1 MTISPVSLA
10 DIEQT
15 VAELQQS
22 PGAPQAGSTPA
33 SASAVDDTDGA
44 GNDFATTL
52 AQATGGGAT
61 GDLFAD
67 AIAADADPSSDT
79 LGSSLSSSLT
89 SALSSSGQST
99 DPLDALTS
107 STGSSGSESELLAL
121 LVAALGNGGG
131 SPGDTS
137 ALEQSA
143 ASPGSDGAAP
153 ATVAVTGS
161 DVVGEAEKFEGT
173 PYVWGGTSPSG
184 FDCSGL
190 VQYVYGQLGVSLPRT
205 SEEQAQVGTPV
216 ASLAAAQPGD
226 LLFFAGSDGT
236 ANSPG
241 HVGIYVGN
249 GQMIDAPYTGTTVQ
263 VQPVPADQV
272 VAIRQVLPDA
282 SASSTTAS
290 ASSSTGGPTQMGNVS
305 VPAAYAGTIEQA
317 AASNGIPAS
326 LLAGLLYHE
335 SRFEPNVVSSA
346 GAEGIAQF
354 MPATAAGMGV
364 DPTNPT
370 QSIEGAAQLLGSY
383 TRQFG
388 SYTDALAAYDAG
400 SSAVERYGGIPPY
413 AETQAYVPAV
423 LALAGLSGQSGT
435 VAV

>member
-15 VAELQQS
+15 ISELQQS
-22 PGAPQAGSTPA
+22 QGTPQADPTTQ
-33 SASAVDDTDGA
+33 SASALDDTVGT

-52 AQATGGGAT
+52 AQATGTGT

-67 AIAADADPSSDT
+67 AIAADADPSSDGLGST
-79 LGSSLSSSLT
+79 LGSSTSSDP
-89 SALSSSGQST
+89 ST
-99 DPLDALTS
+99 DPLDALS
-107 STGSSGSESELLAL
+107 AGGSGSESELLAL
-121 LVAALGNGGG
+121 LVAVLGNGIG
-131 SPGDTS
+131 SLEDTS
-137 ALEQSA
+137 SLGQGDATQATNEA
-143 ASPGSDGAAP
+143 AT
-153 ATVAVTGS
+153 ATGAVTGS
-161 DVVGEAEKFEGT
+161 DVVAEAEQFEGT

-216 ASLAAAQPGD
+216 ASLSAAQPGD

-236 ANSPG
+236 ASSPG

-249 GQMIDAPYTGTTVQ
+249 GEMIDAPHTGTTVQ
-263 VQPVPADQV
+263 VQPVAADQV
-272 VAIRQVLPDA
+272 VAIRQVLPA
-282 SASSTTAS
+282 ATPSGTTAPMS
-290 ASSSTGGPTQMGNVS
+290 ATTGGTTQMGNVA
-305 VPAAYAGTIEQA
+305 VPAAYAATIEQA

-354 MPATAAGMGV
+354 MPATAAGMGI

-388 SYTDALAAYDAG
+388 SYGDALAAYDAG

-423 LALAGLSGQSGT
+423 LSLAGLSGQSGT
-435 VAV
+435 VTV

>member
-15 VAELQQS
+15 MAELQQS
-22 PGAPQAGSTPA
+22 PGVPQVS
-33 SASAVDDTDGA
+33 SASAPAVDGA
-44 GNDFATTL
+44 SGSGGDFATSL
-52 AQATGGGAT
+52 AQATGAGT
-61 GDLFAD
+61 TSDLFAD
-67 AIAADADPSSDT
+67 AVAADADPSADD
-79 LGSSLSSSLT
+79 LSSSLG
-89 SALSSSGQST
+89 SSTPSS
-99 DPLDALTS
+99 DPLAAVGS
-107 STGSSGSESELLAL
+107 IGGSSGSDSDLLAL
-121 LVAALGNGGG
+121 LVAVLGDLTG
-131 SPGDTS
+131 SSGETS
-137 ALEQSA
+137 GLGQSA
-143 ASPGSDGAAP
+143 ATTGVAGSPS
-153 ATVAVTGS
+153 ATGGVTGS
-161 DVVGEAEKFEGT
+161 DVVAEAQQFEGT

-205 SEEQAQVGTPV
+205 SEQQAQVGTPV
-216 ASLAAAQPGD
+216 ASLSAAQPGD

-236 ANSPG
+236 ASSPG

-249 GQMIDAPYTGTTVQ
+249 GQMIDAPHTGTTVQ
-263 VQPVPADQV
+263 VQAVPANQV
-272 VAIRQVLPDA
+272 VAIRHVLPDA
-282 SASSTTAS
+282 SGNDTAALTSST
-290 ASSSTGGPTQMGNVS
+290 TGGPTQMGNVA

-317 AASNGIPAS
+317 ASSNGIPAS
-326 LLAGLLYHE
+326 LLAALLYHE
-335 SRFEPNVVSSA
+335 SRFEPGVVSSA

-388 SYTDALAAYDAG
+388 SYSDALAAYDAG
-400 SSAVERYGGIPPY
+400 SSAVERYGGIPPF

-423 LALAGLSGQSGT
+423 LSLAGLAGQSGA
-435 VAV
+435 VAT